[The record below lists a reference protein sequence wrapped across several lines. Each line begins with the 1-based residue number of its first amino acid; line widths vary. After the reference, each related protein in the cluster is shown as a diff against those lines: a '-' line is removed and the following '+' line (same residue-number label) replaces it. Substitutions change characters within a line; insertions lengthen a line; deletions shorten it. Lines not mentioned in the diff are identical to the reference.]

1 MLFDT
6 GKLRYLIGIETKDTH
21 DTSKCRTRILKY
33 HGYIDKI
40 DAILA
45 FNTIAVSDMN
55 QGKKQRGKK
64 AAIGSIRIIAGK
76 HRGRKLPVLMA
87 EGLRPTTDR
96 VKETVF
102 NWLMPYIHNA
112 NCLDCFAGAGSLGFE
127 ASSRGAAYVT
137 LIELNKT
144 ATKQLQANIKLLNAD
159 NVIVTNT
166 NSLDFL
172 KSSAKQH
179 YDLVFIDPPF
189 REDLVTKTAELLNN
203 GWLADQ
209 ALIYVEME
217 INSNQPLPNNWQLL
231 KEKVAGQVAYR
242 LYQYTV

>member
-1 MLFDT
+1 M
-6 GKLRYLIGIETKDTH
+6 
-21 DTSKCRTRILKY
+21 S
-33 HGYIDKI
+33 
-40 DAILA
+40 
-45 FNTIAVSDMN
+45 
-55 QGKKQRGKK
+55 QGKKQHSKK

-102 NWLMPYIHNA
+102 NWLMPYIHDA

-127 ASSRGAAYVT
+127 ALSRGAAQVT
-137 LIELNKT
+137 LIELNS
-144 ATKQLQANIKLLNAD
+144 AAAKQLQENKKLLSAN
-159 NVIVTNT
+159 NVIITNT

-189 REDLVTKTAELLNN
+189 REDLVIQTAELLNN

-217 INSNQPLPNNWQLL
+217 VQSSQQLPNNWQLL

-242 LYQYTV
+242 LFQYMH